1 VRVSSLA
8 GHTVTLLFALS
19 CASVDSES
27 AAVDAAPDLDETPID
42 DVVPSMDSDLIDAA
56 DVDVGSEDV
65 VEVPRFQCGLEEGV
79 SPSVPLFQALPP
91 YVSASGVGIVSDMT
105 GDNVPEVLGADTLY
119 ANGTTV
125 PSVGPSLSFFST
137 LNAYGDFD
145 GDGLWDMIGSV
156 EHGKIGLWRQ
166 SYLGHFEKPVLIFKS
181 NEAEG
186 GHFRSGDFDGD
197 GRVEVVVA
205 RYSDVRVFRYEPNLA
220 SLVLEYSASIP
231 SGNFFRDLDVLDVNK
246 DGFDDFIYATVRL
259 GSADGQFLQL
269 DGYPEK
275 PNGYDNKIENAS
287 FDVDLDGSSEIV
299 GFSSNEEFVVVRP
312 GPQPEFQLM
321 GSYFP
326 GKEVWPL
333 GDLTGDGLD
342 EMAVI
347 SGSYV
352 GLHSRTGLSDF
363 VELAAARGQSGG
375 KPVVVDVDLD
385 GDLDVYTS
393 GPVLFE
399 NHGPLGFEG
408 HDVAWIEMEQ
418 EPYEGVSQLST
429 DPAEVDDAT
438 CTCLPSKTR
447 GSAADFDGDGK
458 VDLVRASAVEVVVA
472 RGLGNGRFANGKTA
486 NMNRHNHD
494 LRRWVGLEL
503 ATPDLNGDG
512 RPDIVV
518 WSRNTEWHCA
528 NNTQWAAF
536 TVKDGFTLEAL
547 SLPID
552 KPHGL
557 DFADIDGNGLTDI
570 VSFHPWDIDSA
581 YSKSGIGTCQ
591 PKEQFDS
598 EELEKMVPFCCATRD
613 SGTEVKITLQTA
625 PGVFESRVHERLR
638 AEARG
643 HGCTFDE
650 GFSVVDGTLV
660 DVTGDGKLDLVAS
673 HTRVRKDA
681 VDVVFSAEI
690 GMPCNTCEWVW
701 QAPSWRIDGAFLV
714 VHPGDGAG
722 HFGPGRTI
730 GGTAHDA
737 VRSLG
742 HADLDGDGDDDI
754 LVTTDLW
761 RGVLVNPS
769 VPLADPS
776 LEGPVCN
783 PNDLEDLDSSPFR
796 RNRLNWWATDS
807 MRPANLNGDRCAD
820 FAPALYFQAYNVGS
834 IQSILG
840 DGVGPGTWHYLAA
853 PGTAETSYDDIIT
866 GDFNGDG
873 LDDLFVPNSV
883 WDGPAS
889 RVLLNRTR
897 QPVLRGEPTP

>member
-1 VRVSSLA
+1 MLVLV
-8 GHTVTLLFALS
+8 LS
-19 CASVDSES
+19 CASVDPEAVAADVS
-27 AAVDAAPDLDETPID
+27 AEVDYIPVD
-42 DVVPSMDSDLIDAA
+42 DVAPSMDSDMGNGVDA
-56 DVDVGSEDV
+56 DVRTDEI

-79 SPSVPLFQALPP
+79 APSQAVFEALPP
-91 YVSASGVGIVSDMT
+91 YVKSVGDGIATDVT
-105 GDNVPEVLGADTLY
+105 GDDVPEILSSVTLY
-119 ANGTTV
+119 LNGTLV
-125 PSVGPSLSFFST
+125 PREGTFLSTFASEF
-137 LNAYGDFD
+137 AYGDFD
-145 GDGLWDMIGSV
+145 GDGLWDVIGSV
-156 EHGKIGLWRQ
+156 EYGKIVFWRQ
-166 SYLGHFEKPVLIFKS
+166 SYLGHFEKPVLVGTFEQDYEIRVT
-181 NEAEG
+181 EANLT
-186 GHFRSGDFDGD
+186 GDATP
-197 GRVEVVVA
+197 EVVMSESGKLTA
-205 RYSDVRVFRYEPNLA
+205 YSFNATSGQLDFMTSGYAPRQT
-220 SLVLEYSASIP
+220 YSTLGAV
-231 SGNFFRDLDVLDVNK
+231 DLD
-246 DGFDDFIYATVRL
+246 
-259 GSADGQFLQL
+259 L
-269 DGYPEK
+269 DGYDEVLY
-275 PNGYDNKIENAS
+275 NGAFKISAES
-287 FDVDLDGSSEIV
+287 GVIELPGYPDPVDGSSPLLEHVPFDVDLDGTDEVV
-299 GFSSNEEFVVVRP
+299 GFTSNDDMVVIRR
-312 GPQPEFQLM
+312 GPIPEFEVTM
-321 GSYFP
+321 SWFP

-342 EMAVI
+342 EMVVI

-418 EPYEGVSQLST
+418 EHYEGVSQLST

-447 GSAADFDGDGK
+447 GATADFDGDGK
-458 VDLVRASAVEVVVA
+458 VDIVRASAVEVVVA
-472 RGLGNGRFANGKTA
+472 RGLGDGRFANRKTA

-528 NNTQWAAF
+528 NSTQWAAF
-536 TVKDGFTLEAL
+536 TVKDDFTLETL

-552 KPHGL
+552 KPHGV

-581 YSKSGIGTCQ
+581 YGKGGLDACQ
-591 PKEQFDS
+591 PKERFES
-598 EELEKMVPFCCATRD
+598 EELEKIVPFCCATRD
-613 SGTEVKITLQTA
+613 SVTEVRITLQTA

-638 AEARG
+638 AEAHG

-681 VDVVFSAEI
+681 VDVVYFAEI

-742 HADLDGDGDDDI
+742 HADLDGDGDDDL

-883 WDGPAS
+883 WEGPAS

>member
-1 VRVSSLA
+1 
-8 GHTVTLLFALS
+8 
-19 CASVDSES
+19 
-27 AAVDAAPDLDETPID
+27 
-42 DVVPSMDSDLIDAA
+42 MDSDLGIAG
-56 DVDVGSEDV
+56 DVDAGTEEI
-65 VEVPRFQCGLEEGV
+65 VEIPRFQCGLGEGV
-79 SPSVPLFQALPP
+79 SPSEPLFEALPP
-91 YVSASGVGIVSDMT
+91 YISASGVGIVSDMT
-105 GDNVPEVLGADTLY
+105 GDNVPEVLGSDTLY

-156 EHGKIGLWRQ
+156 EHGKIGFWRQ
-166 SYLGHFEKPVLIFKS
+166 SYLGHFEKPELVLKVETTEELGFTAA
-181 NEAEG
+181 NLEG
-186 GHFRSGDFDGD
+186 DARP
-197 GRVEVVVA
+197 EVVV
-205 RYSDVRVFRYEPNLA
+205 SDGRRIRSYRLNTEKVTLA
-220 SLVLEYSASIP
+220 QLGEGFVDGKTNIKPDA
-231 SGNFFRDLDVLDVNK
+231 FDLNQ
-246 DGFDDFIYATVRL
+246 DGFDEVLYGGVQSFNENGTV
-259 GSADGQFLQL
+259 SEWP
-269 DGYPEK
+269 GYPTMPK
-275 PNGYDNKIENAS
+275 QSNVAFHAP
-287 FDVDLDGSSEIV
+287 FDVDLDGFDEIV
-299 GFSSNEEFVVVRP
+299 GFTSSDDVLIIRR
-312 GPQPEFQLM
+312 GPIPEFEVTM
-321 GSYFP
+321 SWFP

-333 GDLTGDGLD
+333 GDLTGDDLD
-342 EMAVI
+342 EMVVI

-363 VELAAARGQSGG
+363 VELAAAARGQSGG
-375 KPVVVDVDLD
+375 KPIVVDIDLD

-408 HDVAWIEMEQ
+408 HDVAWVVMEQ
-418 EPYEGVSQLST
+418 ALYEGVSQLST

-438 CTCLPSKTR
+438 CTCLPPKTR
-447 GSAADFDGDGK
+447 GAAADFDGDGM
-458 VDLVRASAVEVVVA
+458 VDLVRASALEVVVA
-472 RGLGNGRFANGKTA
+472 RGLGDGRFANRKTA
-486 NMNRHNHD
+486 KMNRHNPD

-536 TVKDGFTLEAL
+536 TVKDDFTLEAL

-552 KPHGL
+552 KPHGV

-598 EELEKMVPFCCATRD
+598 EELEKMVPFCCATRN
-613 SGTEVKITLQTA
+613 SAAEVRITLQTA

-638 AEARG
+638 AEAHG

-650 GFSVVDGTLV
+650 DFSVVDGTLV

-681 VDVVFSAEI
+681 VDVVFFAEI
-690 GMPCNTCEWVW
+690 GMPCYTCEWVW

-742 HADLDGDGDDDI
+742 HADLDGDGDDDL

-769 VPLADPS
+769 VSLASPS
-776 LEGPVCN
+776 LDGPVCN

-853 PGTAETSYDDIIT
+853 PGTSETSYDDIIT

-883 WDGPAS
+883 WEGPSS

-897 QPVLRGEPTP
+897 LPVLRGEPTP